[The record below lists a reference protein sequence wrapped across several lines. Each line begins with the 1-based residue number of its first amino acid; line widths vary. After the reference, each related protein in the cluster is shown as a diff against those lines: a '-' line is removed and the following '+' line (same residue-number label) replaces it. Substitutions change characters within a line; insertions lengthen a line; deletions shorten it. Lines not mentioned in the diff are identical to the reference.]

1 VAVLVVAV
9 EHLAVATEQVVPP
22 HHPRKATQAAQDTP
36 PQALCFSMLVAV
48 VVLDK
53 SANKTQRTTPART
66 AVTACHRQLPVRP

>member
-1 VAVLVVAV
+1 
-9 EHLAVATEQVVPP
+9 
-22 HHPRKATQAAQDTP
+22 
-36 PQALCFSMLVAV
+36 MLVAV